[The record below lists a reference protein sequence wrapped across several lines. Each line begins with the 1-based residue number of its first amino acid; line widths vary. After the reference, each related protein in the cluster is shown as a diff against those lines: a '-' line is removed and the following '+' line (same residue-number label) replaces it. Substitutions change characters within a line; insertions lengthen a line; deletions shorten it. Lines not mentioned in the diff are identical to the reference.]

1 MLSKLA
7 DFVKSHFSDI
17 ILATVV
23 FLAVLLAFAFGFVV
37 AKYQEKTP
45 ILIEQTTN

>member
-17 ILATVV
+17 ILTIVV
-23 FLAVLLAFAFGFVV
+23 FLALLLAFALGFVV

-45 ILIEQTTN
+45 IIIEQTNN